1 MKLQWTTWIL
11 VLLALGLGGFVYFSE
26 TKPARQQEAATIK
39 ERKIFDFDQ
48 DQIQSFTIKTPEQL
62 LKFER
67 VQQAGISDSK
77 FPWQMKFPVDTPASD
92 PSVAFLLNLLVNAK
106 SDRTLSVSADEIQ
119 QYGLDQPQAIV
130 EVQLKNQQ
138 IHQLILGKSNFNN
151 TFLYAQADPPANKPQ
166 QRQLVLL
173 TKDLENA
180 VQRPLSEWQ
189 SKPISNDKPQTNS
202 KKSPPE
208 QPKLIIPS
216 P

>member
-26 TKPARQQEAATIK
+26 MKPARQQEAATIK
-39 ERKIFDFDQ
+39 ERKIFDFDK

-67 VQQAGISDSK
+67 VQQAGIEFSK
-77 FPWQMKFPVDTPASD
+77 SPWQMKFPVDKPASD
-92 PSVAFLLNLLVNAK
+92 PSVAFLLNLLVSAK
-106 SDRTLSVSADEIQ
+106 SDRILTVAADEIQ

-130 EVQLKNQQ
+130 EIKLKNQQ
-138 IHQLILGKSNFNN
+138 THQLILGKSNFNN
-151 TFLYAQADPPANKPQ
+151 TFLYAQVDPPTDKPQ

-180 VQRPLSEWQ
+180 VKRPLPEWQ
-189 SKPISNDKPQTNS
+189 SKPASQDKSQTNS
-202 KKSPPE
+202 KKSTPE

>member
-11 VLLALGLGGFVYFSE
+11 VFLALGLGGFVYFYE
-26 TKPARQQEAATIK
+26 TKSAPQQEAATIK
-39 ERKIFDFDQ
+39 ERKVFDFDKE
-48 DQIQSFTIKTPEQL
+48 QIQSFTIKTPEQL

-67 VQQAGISDSK
+67 IQQVGTPASQS
-77 FPWQMKFPVDTPASD
+77 PWQMKFPVDTLASD
-92 PSVAFLLNLLVNAK
+92 PSVAFLLNLLVSAK
-106 SDRTLSVSADEIQ
+106 SDRTLTVSADEIQ

-130 EVQLKNQQ
+130 EVKLKNQQ
-138 IHQLILGKSNFNN
+138 THQLILGKSNFNN
-151 TFLYAQADPPANKPQ
+151 TFLYAQVDPPTDKPQ

-180 VQRPLSEWQ
+180 VKRPLSEWQ
-189 SKPISNDKPQTNS
+189 SKPVSNDNQTNS
-202 KKSPPE
+202 KKSTLE

>member
-11 VLLALGLGGFVYFSE
+11 VLLALSLGGFVYFSE
-26 TKPARQQEAATIK
+26 TKPAPQQETATIK
-39 ERKIFDFDQ
+39 ERKIFDFDK

-67 VQQAGISDSK
+67 VQQAGTPASK
-77 FPWQMKFPVDTPASD
+77 TPWQMKFPVDTPASD
-92 PSVAFLLNLLVNAK
+92 PSVTFLVNLLVNAK
-106 SDRTLSVSADEIQ
+106 SDRILTVAADEIQ

-130 EVQLKNQQ
+130 EIKLKNQQ
-138 IHQLILGKSNFNN
+138 THQLILGKSNFNN
-151 TFLYAQADPPANKPQ
+151 TFLYAQADPPADKPQ

-189 SKPISNDKPQTNS
+189 SKPASNEKSQTNS

>member
-39 ERKIFDFDQ
+39 ERKVFDFDK

-67 VQQAGISDSK
+67 VQQPGITASK
-77 FPWQMKFPVDTPASD
+77 SPWQMKFPVDTPASD
-92 PSVAFLLNLLVNAK
+92 PSVGFLLNLLVSAK
-106 SDRTLSVSADEIQ
+106 SDRTLSVASDEIQ

-130 EVQLKNQQ
+130 EVILKNQQ
-138 IHQLILGKSNFNN
+138 THQLILGKPNFNN
-151 TFLYAQADPPANKPQ
+151 TFLYAQVDPPANKPQ

-180 VQRPLSEWQ
+180 VKRPLSEWQ
-189 SKPISNDKPQTNS
+189 SKPASNDKSQNNS
-202 KKSPPE
+202 KKPPLE
-208 QPKLIIPS
+208 QPKLILPS